1 MSRKRLDKWTI
12 AERII
17 AVAIGTMGAYF
28 FVAFIL
34 ATISLIEVLKL
45 R

>member
-12 AERII
+12 AEII
-17 AVAIGTMGAYF
+17 TAVGIGTMGAYF
-28 FVAFIL
+28 FVEFIL

-45 R
+45 Q